1 MIISLAVNFIF
12 FYFDILPAIKKRIYR
27 RRLSF
32 ISRFSK
38 DQLTSEIEEKIINQS
53 LRMAKSKTVLMPMA
67 EQQTLIDEL
76 KKYFYRRVRKEKSRF
91 NYPKAYL
98 FAGLSEYG
106 VSKQDDGLL
115 KMISS
120 EFDNYINNDGLPIFP
135 FEKIDQIP
143 FGIAAINLF
152 SYFGMEKYKFTADY
166 YFEKL
171 MELKEEKL
179 GIVYYRKNE
188 SIDFVDTIG
197 MICPFLVRYGATFN
211 NQSARELAKNQ
222 LKYYIN
228 KGLDLD
234 SSLPAQALIKRNNIK
249 VGSYNWGRGI
259 GWFIIGLS
267 DYLRFTNDS
276 SYLESYNK
284 IQKTLF
290 DLRTK
295 DMVWTQFPGSCEDF
309 DASSTTMIMYGL
321 NSILEIYTK
330 NEIFSILK
338 PHIIEGIIRNTSGD
352 TYYANRFSHSFGE
365 SELSQGFLLM
375 LLATAKK

>member
-1 MIISLAVNFIF
+1 M
-12 FYFDILPAIKKRIYR
+12 
-27 RRLSF
+27 
-32 ISRFSK
+32 
-38 DQLTSEIEEKIINQS
+38 
-53 LRMAKSKTVLMPMA
+53 
-67 EQQTLIDEL
+67 
-76 KKYFYRRVRKEKSRF
+76 
-91 NYPKAYL
+91 
-98 FAGLSEYG
+98 
-106 VSKQDDGLL
+106 
-115 KMISS
+115 
-120 EFDNYINNDGLPIFP
+120 
-135 FEKIDQIP
+135 
-143 FGIAAINLF
+143 F